1 MQCHCRNWITNH
13 AWLPQPRV
21 DVRHN
26 RLQYDWAPSMFTTVR
41 AANEAGERVDLKD
54 QRKGKVTWLRKSEV
68 TNLAV
73 MHHV

>member
-1 MQCHCRNWITNH
+1 
-13 AWLPQPRV
+13 
-21 DVRHN
+21 
-26 RLQYDWAPSMFTTVR
+26 MFTTVR